1 MRLARSWIFGEW
13 CARTKR
19 EARSPGSNTKRIAA
33 MAEHQMRSIAEKA
46 RCEFRLDAS
55 YHSCIALALCPR
67 RSRRLFVRVESAHRS
82 AAFSAS
88 QWIMD
93 ELKRTV
99 PIWKHPVFHR
109 TRARTASC
117 ETLADSPADSAAARM
132 NWANRLT
139 VSRLVLTILF
149 VAALNSD
156 LGLWAHRSA
165 DPFCLAG
172 VTDFFDGEIARRYG
186 SVTNFGKLMDPLV
199 DKIMM
204 AAAFIS
210 LVPLK
215 AIPAW
220 AATTVVARDFLI
232 TGLRLMAS
240 ARGQILPAERLGQH
254 KTSWQII
261 TVIFFLVLLS
271 ARELHYADERSG
283 WWLRA
288 WNEAGPLGLDHGGA
302 DRLLRTWLRLAPSR
316 RHRAGSVSETRRKRR
331 SSKRSSAELRP
342 DRRAGA

>member
-1 MRLARSWIFGEW
+1 
-13 CARTKR
+13 
-19 EARSPGSNTKRIAA
+19 
-33 MAEHQMRSIAEKA
+33 
-46 RCEFRLDAS
+46 
-55 YHSCIALALCPR
+55 
-67 RSRRLFVRVESAHRS
+67 
-82 AAFSAS
+82 
-88 QWIMD
+88 
-93 ELKRTV
+93 
-99 PIWKHPVFHR
+99 
-109 TRARTASC
+109 
-117 ETLADSPADSAAARM
+117 M

-149 VAALNSD
+149 VAALNSTWVYGRTAA
-156 LGLWAHRSA
+156 LIIFL
-165 DPFCLAG
+165 LAG

-240 ARGQILPAERLGQH
+240 ARGQILPAERLGKH

-261 TVIFFLVLLS
+261 TVVFFLVLLS
-271 ARELHYADERSG
+271 AHELKYVEGESG
-283 WWLRA
+283 WWFHA
-288 WNEAGPLGLDHGGA
+288 WNQGGPLLVWIAVGFTVYSGLRYA
-302 DRLLRTWLRLAPSR
+302 W
-316 RHRAGSVSETRRKRR
+316 RHRDVIA
-331 SSKRSSAELRP
+331 P
-342 DRRAGA
+342 DQ